1 MNKTRE
7 SDKSRIRKYAV
18 VVLVCVLI
26 FIAAL
31 VILNLWEKRQ
41 GTFVGKNT
49 AGTTAN
55 ITVDGEKYVLNKNIQ
70 TFLIMGLDKFE
81 SDIDDTSYDNDQQA
95 DMLLLLV
102 LDDEQKTCNII
113 QINRDTMVK
122 VGVLGVAGQR
132 INTVT
137 EQIALAHT
145 YGNGREQSC
154 LNTSEAV
161 SGLLDG
167 IKVDHYMS
175 VTMDAVPVLNDLV
188 GGIEVTV
195 LDDFGDYDPTLIK
208 GETVTLKGEQALHY
222 VRGRIGVGDN
232 SNLSRMARQREYM
245 DAFFSKAR
253 QLLDGDDSFS
263 VDVMTSLAD
272 YMISDCTVSKLQEL
286 SKKAGEYELG
296 EIYAM
301 EGEAVVGEEFMEFYP
316 DEAALN
322 SLIAKLFLCK
332 GRRIKKCFH
341 SDQNESIFFIYD
353 GTSKPYICDIL
364 SLLQMSRQLPSAIF
378 FPPSISIILSDAAA
392 QRLRSW
398 KTATAAPPEA
408 VQSRISAISSGWPE
422 RSIWF
427 AGSSSNIIFGC
438 WAKVFARNTL
448 WS

>member
-1 MNKTRE
+1 MNK
-7 SDKSRIRKYAV
+7 SSIRKLAGLLVLAV
-18 VVLVCVLI
+18 LLAAAPLLHQIPFLSGYLWLVLL
-26 FIAAL
+26 
-31 VILNLWEKRQ
+31 
-41 GTFVGKNT
+41 
-49 AGTTAN
+49 
-55 ITVDGEKYVLNKNIQ
+55 YVLAANVHSICNQFARAEGHVRLFALDGILRAGLAVLFNI
-70 TFLIMGLDKFE
+70 
-81 SDIDDTSYDNDQQA
+81 
-95 DMLLLLV
+95 LLLV

-263 VDVMTSLAD
+263 ADVMTSLAG

-322 SLIAKLFLCK
+322 SLIAKLFYVK
-332 GRRIKKCFH
+332 
-341 SDQNESIFFIYD
+341 E
-353 GTSKPYICDIL
+353 
-364 SLLQMSRQLPSAIF
+364 
-378 FPPSISIILSDAAA
+378 
-392 QRLRSW
+392 
-398 KTATAAPPEA
+398 E
-408 VQSRISAISSGWPE
+408 E
-422 RSIWF
+422 
-427 AGSSSNIIFGC
+427 
-438 WAKVFARNTL
+438 
-448 WS
+448 

>member
-286 SKKAGEYELG
+286 SKKAGKYELG

-322 SLIAKLFLCK
+322 SLIAKLFYVK
-332 GRRIKKCFH
+332 
-341 SDQNESIFFIYD
+341 E
-353 GTSKPYICDIL
+353 
-364 SLLQMSRQLPSAIF
+364 
-378 FPPSISIILSDAAA
+378 
-392 QRLRSW
+392 
-398 KTATAAPPEA
+398 E
-408 VQSRISAISSGWPE
+408 E
-422 RSIWF
+422 
-427 AGSSSNIIFGC
+427 
-438 WAKVFARNTL
+438 
-448 WS
+448 

>member
-7 SDKSRIRKYAV
+7 SDKSRIRKYAA

-41 GTFVGKNT
+41 GTFVGENT

-195 LDDFGDYDPTLIK
+195 LDDFGNYDPTLIK

-263 VDVMTSLAD
+263 ADVMTSLAG

-322 SLIAKLFLCK
+322 SLIAKLFYVK
-332 GRRIKKCFH
+332 EEEKKNAF
-341 SDQNESIFFIYD
+341 IPTRMKAFFSY
-353 GTSKPYICDIL
+353 
-364 SLLQMSRQLPSAIF
+364 M
-378 FPPSISIILSDAAA
+378 
-392 QRLRSW
+392 
-398 KTATAAPPEA
+398 TAH
-408 VQSRISAISSGWPE
+408 QSRISVIFY
-422 RSIWF
+422 RSCKCPDSCHPLSF
-427 AGSSSNIIFGC
+427 F
-438 WAKVFARNTL
+438 RRP
-448 WS
+448 

>member
-1 MNKTRE
+1 
-7 SDKSRIRKYAV
+7 
-18 VVLVCVLI
+18 
-26 FIAAL
+26 
-31 VILNLWEKRQ
+31 
-41 GTFVGKNT
+41 
-49 AGTTAN
+49 
-55 ITVDGEKYVLNKNIQ
+55 
-70 TFLIMGLDKFE
+70 
-81 SDIDDTSYDNDQQA
+81 
-95 DMLLLLV
+95 MLLLLV

-154 LNTSEAV
+154 LNTAEAV
-161 SGLLDG
+161 SGLLGG

-245 DAFFSKAR
+245 NAFFSKAR
-253 QLLDGDDSFS
+253 KRLDGDDSFS
-263 VDVMTSLAD
+263 ADVMTSLAG
-272 YMISDCTVSKLQEL
+272 YMISDCTISKLQEL

-322 SLIAKLFLCK
+322 SLIAKLFYVK
-332 GRRIKKCFH
+332 
-341 SDQNESIFFIYD
+341 E
-353 GTSKPYICDIL
+353 
-364 SLLQMSRQLPSAIF
+364 
-378 FPPSISIILSDAAA
+378 
-392 QRLRSW
+392 
-398 KTATAAPPEA
+398 E
-408 VQSRISAISSGWPE
+408 E
-422 RSIWF
+422 
-427 AGSSSNIIFGC
+427 
-438 WAKVFARNTL
+438 
-448 WS
+448 